1 MLGRRERFYE
11 EDKENMSSEVESKGK
26 IMQLYH
32 YFMHLIYVCRDE
44 FSLSLLYSQAYIMF
58 LLCFLNIITDNYTDK
73 KIITAL
79 LCCKNKRK
87 GLHIPPI
94 QVYSGTY
101 IQEHSEARN
110 VLEQL
115 YPESFPSQQRK
126 SRSTNNSMVAIRS
139 IANFHA
145 KGETYVSSLLMSPRV
160 KGTGSLQRISIQLS
174 AHITTCMNGP
184 INFLFQISGEI
195 YDL

>member
-1 MLGRRERFYE
+1 MLVRREGFYE
-11 EDKENMSSEVESKGK
+11 EDKENMSIEVESKGK

-44 FSLSLLYSQAYIMF
+44 FSLSLIYSQAYIML

-79 LCCKNKRK
+79 LCCKNKWK

-110 VLEQL
+110 VLEQIYL
-115 YPESFPSQQRK
+115 ESFPSQQRK
-126 SRSTNNSMVAIRS
+126 SRSRNNSMVAIRQRDK
-139 IANFHA
+139 FQA
-145 KGETYVSSLLMSPRV
+145 KAE
-160 KGTGSLQRISIQLS
+160 
-174 AHITTCMNGP
+174 
-184 INFLFQISGEI
+184 
-195 YDL
+195 